1 MFIEREVISMKFT
14 VIAMNT
20 KTGFVLPL
28 GDFPTEAEAQYNI
41 DHNIEWDE
49 DDIPEDW
56 DFTIEPTEDEYEE
69 PADIDDD
76 CGFDPYMGC
85 YSYDC

>member
-1 MFIEREVISMKFT
+1 MKFT

-20 KTGFVLPL
+20 KTGFILSL
-28 GDFPTEAEAQYNI
+28 GEFSTKTEAQYNI
-41 DHNIEWDE
+41 DYNIEWDE

-56 DFTIEPTEDEYEE
+56 DFIIEPVDDEYEE

-76 CGFDPYMGC
+76 CGFDPYCGC
-85 YSYDC
+85 YTYDC

>member
-1 MFIEREVISMKFT
+1 MKFT

-20 KTGFVLPL
+20 KTGFILSL
-28 GDFPTEAEAQYNI
+28 GDFSTKAKAQYNI

-56 DFTIEPTEDEYEE
+56 DFIIEPVDDEYEE

-76 CGFDPYMGC
+76 CGFDPYCGC
-85 YSYDC
+85 YTYDC